1 MFVMKRNGMRN
12 TKTLNNDVI
21 TIIQCFVKT
30 ESLAHF
36 YIFFKTG
43 IHCTINYYRKYNI
56 PKSQLTPVAPLLH
69 PLGHLPLT

>member
-21 TIIQCFVKT
+21 TITHCFVKST
-30 ESLAHF
+30 FLHDLC
-36 YIFFKTG
+36 FKTG
-43 IHCTINYYRKYNI
+43 IHCTINDYRKCDI